1 MYIDY
6 FVNMPINVES
16 SFHSNRKCEFGY
28 ENWIWGFDIINSKK
42 DGKSSKFM
50 WTLGSFVWKIN
61 KYQNRPLTYSI
72 GSKCWK
78 L

>member
-6 FVNMPINVES
+6 FFNISSNVES

-28 ENWIWGFDIINSKK
+28 ENWIWGFGIMNSKK

-50 WTLGSFVWKIN
+50 WILGSFVGKIN
-61 KYQNRPLTYSI
+61 EYQYKPLTYSI
-72 GSKCWK
+72 SSKCWK